1 MAKPQY
7 ALQWWDALI
16 GALAEQIGAEH
27 IERISNGSGVDNDFA
42 YAVWQAL
49 SPKYPGLSVCTSIE
63 SPADLIQRI
72 GNYKALAA
80 YRMHATVVAMAL
92 DVPVRSEEHTS
103 ELQSLMRISYA
114 VFCLKKKKK
123 RKEQSR
129 RIRRTENIRVI
140 RE

>member
-27 IERISNGSGVDNDFA
+27 IELISNGSGVDNEFA
-42 YAVWQAL
+42 YAVWQEI

-72 GNYKALAA
+72 GNYKDQIGRAHVLTPVHNAH
-80 YRMHATVVAMAL
+80 YVCRLMH
-92 DVPVRSEEHTS
+92 EH
-103 ELQSLMRISYA
+103 
-114 VFCLKKKKK
+114 KK
-123 RKEQSR
+123 
-129 RIRRTENIRVI
+129 I
-140 RE
+140 